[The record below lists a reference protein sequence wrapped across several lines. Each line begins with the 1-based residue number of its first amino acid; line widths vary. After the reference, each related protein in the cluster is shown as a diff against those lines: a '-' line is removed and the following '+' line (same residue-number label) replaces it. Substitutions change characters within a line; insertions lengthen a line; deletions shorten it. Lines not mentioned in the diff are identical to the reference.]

1 MDLGPGV
8 FHRLSINV
16 SLDPPF
22 LIDGTYPVYSPLH
35 AYATPSSP
43 YIILFDLSKVTSR
56 LWSFALKHGYSLFQ
70 IRPDLKCLQS
80 GWMPRWWDFRDSY
93 PKISPSSHIR
103 SYPLPTPPNN
113 TGGALS
119 GTRLSLYIF
128 YHIRHHKVKQF
139 QELGLNQGLVTLKSR
154 ILTLIPFLYYLY
166 RLERPRLLSP
176 YPSSLP
182 LCSISCFLYFMF
194 DICCC
199 FCLLC
204 IPILFSWQTPIYPLK
219 FSSNISL
226 NISESSVFF

>member
-1 MDLGPGV
+1 MDLGPGD

-35 AYATPSSP
+35 AYATLSSP

-70 IRPDLKCLQS
+70 IRPDLKCLPS
-80 GWMPRWWDFRDSY
+80 GRMPRWWDFRDSY
-93 PKISPSSHIR
+93 PKISPSSHVR
-103 SYPLPTPPNN
+103 SYPLPAPPNN
-113 TGGALS
+113 IGGALS

-182 LCSISCFLYFMF
+182 PCSISCFL
-194 DICCC
+194 
-199 FCLLC
+199 
-204 IPILFSWQTPIYPLK
+204 
-219 FSSNISL
+219 
-226 NISESSVFF
+226 FFYV